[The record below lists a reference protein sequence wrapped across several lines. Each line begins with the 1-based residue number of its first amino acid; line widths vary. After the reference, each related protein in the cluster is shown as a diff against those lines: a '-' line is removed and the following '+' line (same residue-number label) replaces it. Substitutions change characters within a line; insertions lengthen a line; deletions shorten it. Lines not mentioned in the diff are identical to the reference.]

1 MIVCE
6 VKVEMGWRRG
16 KGKPPLGGGILL
28 IFDIRFSP
36 SCLKFSA
43 KGSVLE
49 ARKEPV
55 QLGQR
60 SALGGFQLFY
70 CGDAAGEFALLT
82 HRRKRDQKALDL
94 VKVEIGNADTFN
106 AAVSLVFYG
115 RSCHGSV

>member
-36 SCLKFSA
+36 SCLEFPA

-49 ARKEPV
+49 ACKEPV

-60 SALGGFQLFY
+60 GALGGFQLFY
-70 CGDAAGEFALLT
+70 GGDAAGEFALE
-82 HRRKRDQKALDL
+82 
-94 VKVEIGNADTFN
+94 VEGGDGKHHLAKLLLANTSN
-106 AAVSLVFYG
+106 
-115 RSCHGSV
+115 C

>member
-36 SCLKFSA
+36 SCLEFSA
-43 KGSVLE
+43 KGSVLQ
-49 ARKEPV
+49 ARKERV

-60 SALGGFQLFY
+60 GALGGFQLFH
-70 CGDAAGEFALLT
+70 GGHAVGEFALE
-82 HRRKRDQKALDL
+82 
-94 VKVEIGNADTFN
+94 VEGGDGNRNRT
-106 AAVSLVFYG
+106 
-115 RSCHGSV
+115 